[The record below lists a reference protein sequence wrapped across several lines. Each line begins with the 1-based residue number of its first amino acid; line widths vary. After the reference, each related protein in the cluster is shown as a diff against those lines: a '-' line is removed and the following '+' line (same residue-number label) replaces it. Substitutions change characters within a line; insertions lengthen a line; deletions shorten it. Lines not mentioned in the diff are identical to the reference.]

1 MVDKIIIKPK
11 NIRGWGQILD
21 PKTLEDYTV
30 NEGVLSESADTVNGV
45 ETQVITINDNGG
57 E

>member
-11 NIRGWGQILD
+11 NIRGWGHILD

-30 NEGVLSESADTVNGV
+30 NEGVLSESTDTVNGV
-45 ETQVITINDNGG
+45 ETTVITINDNGG